1 MLFQYK
7 PGRWGAVALLWL
19 LSVAVGFAQGVQGRV
34 TDTKNS
40 SSLPGVTVFVVG
52 TNTGASTD
60 ADGNYAIR
68 LSPGN
73 YTLRFSFVGYD
84 SVERPVTVAESG
96 TATVDMALGEGLA
109 SLSEVVVIGSR
120 AATARSNIQTP
131 VPVDVIGAKEMRSYA
146 QTDVTQILNFI
157 APSFS
162 SNRQAVSDGTDHI
175 DPASLRGL
183 GPDQVLVLVNGKR
196 RHNTALVNINGTFGR
211 GTVGTDMNAIPVAAI
226 ERVEVLRDGAAAQYG
241 SDAIAGVINIVLKKN
256 TPWSVSAQYGQSA
269 SHSDALNKSFTDG
282 KTVQVDLSKGF
293 QIGQKGFINVGAQY
307 LDRGATNRGG
317 IDTRP
322 LLYTSLPSRSSGET
336 PDAFVA
342 RYEGLVNATTK
353 AADDQK
359 AQAGGLDR
367 NNMRVGNAELRNIG
381 FMANGQFGV
390 GNGSTEVYFQTGLTN
405 KLGTGAAFYRLPSQ
419 ATQVDLT
426 LYPNG
431 FLPLINTSVYDL
443 SGSVGA
449 RGQLASGWRWDLS
462 NTYGGNSIRFDIS
475 NTLNAS
481 LPLGTSP
488 SSFYAGTLQFRQN
501 TSNLDFSRRYALGG
515 GTTRSIN
522 TAFGVEHRIDNFEI
536 TPGEERSYSRGF
548 PDGQNFRGNNAAGA
562 QGFPGYKPSNAL
574 NKSRNNTGI
583 YADIEAELG
592 PRVLLEAAGRYE
604 NYSDFGSNFSY
615 KATGRL
621 SIIDDLALRGAVATG
636 FRAPS
641 LHQRY
646 FNSESTQFVN
656 SVPRQVL
663 TVNNDSPIVGLFGV
677 GNLRAELSKSYSLGL
692 AGKRGSFSF
701 TVDAYQIDITNRI
714 VFSSQFNRES
724 GNLTTG
730 TVNQIL
736 NTVDPVQITTQPS
749 GTTAQVANINTVQF
763 FTNAINTTTRGIDL
777 VLNERIR
784 IGANTLTLTAAA
796 NFNKTLVTNI
806 AVPTEISSN
815 TAVTNSLFDRQ
826 ERSRFE
832 SSVPRSKINLSGSYG
847 FGRWNVFARS
857 VRFGEVTYLSPTSPY
872 LPNGTRTQV
881 AGQDFP
887 VENDQ
892 TFSAKWITDL
902 TVSYNVT
909 KAAQLQVGANN
920 LFDVYPDVLYV
931 NPRNNANNLTGNP
944 ATSYSGGLDN
954 TSNGRFVYSR
964 AVQQFGFNGR
974 FLFARASYTF

>member
-1 MLFQYK
+1 MLHQYK
-7 PGRWGAVALLWL
+7 LSRLGGIALLWL
-19 LSVAVGFAQGVQGRV
+19 LSVTALLAQGVQGRV
-34 TDTKNS
+34 TDSKTNTA
-40 SSLPGVTVFVVG
+40 LPGVTVFVVG

-60 ADGNYAIR
+60 ADGNYSLK
-68 LSPGN
+68 LSPGTYN
-73 YTLRFSFVGYD
+73 LRFSFVGYD
-84 SVERPVTVAESG
+84 NVERPVTVTESG
-96 TATVDMALGEGLA
+96 NATVDVLLGEGLA
-109 SLSEVVVIGSR
+109 NLDEVVVIGSR
-120 AATARSNIQTP
+120 SATARSNIQTP

-226 ERVEVLRDGAAAQYG
+226 ERIEVLRDGAAAQYG

-269 SHSDALNKSFTDG
+269 SHSNELNKSFTDG

-293 QIGQKGFINVGAQY
+293 QIGQKGFVSFGAQY

-322 LLYTSLPSRSSGET
+322 LLYSTLSTRGAAET
-336 PDAFVA
+336 DADFQV
-342 RYEGLVNATTK
+342 RYGALKTT
-353 AADDQK
+353 DDAK
-359 AQAGGLDR
+359 AQTGGLDR
-367 NNMRVGNAELRNIG
+367 NNMRVGNAQLRNIG
-381 FMANGQFGV
+381 FMANGQFGIGS
-390 GNGSTEVYFQTGLTN
+390 GNTEVYFQTGLTN
-405 KLGTGAAFYRLPSQ
+405 KQGTGAAFYRLPSQ
-419 ATQVDLT
+419 AAQIDLS

-431 FLPLINTSVYDL
+431 FLPLINTNVYDV

-449 RGQLASGWRWDLS
+449 KGQLASGWRWDLS
-462 NTYGGNSIRFDIS
+462 NTYGGNSIRFDIG
-475 NTLNAS
+475 NTVNAS
-481 LPLGTSP
+481 LPVGTSP
-488 SSFYAGTLQFRQN
+488 GSFYAGTLQFRQN
-501 TSNLDFSRRYALGG
+501 TSNLDVSRRFALGSS
-515 GTTRSIN
+515 TSRSLN

-562 QGFPGYKPSNAL
+562 QGFPGYKPSNAI
-574 NKSRNNTGI
+574 NKSRNNTGV
-583 YADIEAELG
+583 YADVEAELG

-621 SIIDDLALRGAVATG
+621 SLIEDLALRGAVATG

-663 TVNNDSPIVGLFGV
+663 TVNNDSPIVGQFGV
-677 GNLRAELSKSYSLGL
+677 GSLRPELSKSYSMGL
-692 AGKRGSFSF
+692 AGKRGTFSF

-724 GNLTTG
+724 GNLNVG

-736 NTVDPVQITTQPS
+736 NTVDPVQLVTQPN

-763 FTNAINTTTRGIDL
+763 FTNAINTTTRGIDV
-777 VLNERIR
+777 VLNERVR
-784 IGANTLTLTAAA
+784 IGTNTLTITAAA

-815 TAVTNSLFDRQ
+815 SAVTNSLFDRQ

-832 SSVPRSKINLSGSYG
+832 SAVPRSKINLSASYG

-857 VRFGEVTYLSPTSPY
+857 VRFGEVTTLSTTSPFQ
-872 LPNGTRTQV
+872 PNGIRTQV

-887 VENDQ
+887 LKNDQ

-920 LFDVYPDVLYV
+920 LFDIYPDVLYV
-931 NPRNNANNLTGNP
+931 NPRNNQNNLSGNP
-944 ATSYSGGLDN
+944 TQSYSGALDG

-974 FLFARASYTF
+974 FVFVRASYSF

>member
-1 MLFQYK
+1 MLLHYK

-34 TDTKNS
+34 TDTKTN

-60 ADGNYAIR
+60 ADGNYTIR
-68 LSPGN
+68 LNPGT

-84 SVERPVTVAESG
+84 NIERPVTVTESG
-96 TATVDMALGEGLA
+96 NATVNVSLGEGLA
-109 SLSEVVVIGSR
+109 SLDEVVVIGSR

-226 ERVEVLRDGAAAQYG
+226 ERIEVLRDGAAAQYG

-269 SHSDALNKSFTDG
+269 SHSNELNKSFTDG

-293 QIGQKGFINVGAQY
+293 QIGQKGFVSFGAQY

-322 LLYTSLPSRSSGET
+322 LLYSTLPTRGATET
-336 PDAFVA
+336 DADFQV
-342 RYEGLVNATTK
+342 RYAALKTT
-353 AADDQK
+353 DDAK
-359 AQAGGLDR
+359 AQAAGLDR
-367 NNMRVGNAELRNIG
+367 NNMRVGNAQLRNIG
-381 FMANGQFGV
+381 FMANGQFAV
-390 GNGSTEVYFQTGLTN
+390 SPQTDVYFQTGLTN

-419 ATQVDLT
+419 ATQSDLT

-431 FLPLINTSVYDL
+431 FLPLINTNVYDI

-449 RGQLASGWRWDLS
+449 KGQFGTGWRWDLS

-488 SSFYAGTLQFRQN
+488 SSFYAGTLQFAQN
-501 TSNLDFSRRYALGG
+501 TSNLDISRRFALGG
-515 GTTRSIN
+515 STSRGIN
-522 TAFGVEHRIDNFEI
+522 TAFGVEHRIDNFRI
-536 TPGEERSYSRGF
+536 TPGEELSYSRGF

-562 QGFPGYKPSNAL
+562 QGFPGYKPSNAV
-574 NKSRNNTGI
+574 NKSRNNTGV
-583 YADIEAELG
+583 YADVEAELG
-592 PRVLLEAAGRYE
+592 PRLLLEAAGRYE
-604 NYSDFGSNFSY
+604 NYSDFGPNFSY

-621 SIIDDLALRGAVATG
+621 SLIEDLALRGAVATG

-677 GNLRAELSKSYSLGL
+677 GSLRPELSKSYSLGL
-692 AGKRGSFSF
+692 TGKRGSFSF

-724 GNLTTG
+724 GNLNVG

-736 NTVDPVQITTQPS
+736 NTVDPVQVITQPT

-763 FTNAINTTTRGIDL
+763 FTNAINTTTRGIDI

-784 IGANTLTLTAAA
+784 FGANTLTLSVAA

-806 AVPTEISSN
+806 AVPTELSSN
-815 TAVTNSLFDRQ
+815 TAVANSLFDRQ

-832 SSVPRSKINLSGSYG
+832 SSVPRSKINLSAGYA

-872 LPNGTRTQV
+872 LPNGNRTQV
-881 AGQDFP
+881 AGQDYPF
-887 VENDQ
+887 ENDQ

-920 LFDVYPDVLYV
+920 LFDVYPDRLYI
-931 NPRNNANNLTGNP
+931 NPRNNASNLSGL
-944 ATSYSGGLDN
+944 ASQSYSGALDN

-974 FLFARASYTF
+974 FVFARASYSF